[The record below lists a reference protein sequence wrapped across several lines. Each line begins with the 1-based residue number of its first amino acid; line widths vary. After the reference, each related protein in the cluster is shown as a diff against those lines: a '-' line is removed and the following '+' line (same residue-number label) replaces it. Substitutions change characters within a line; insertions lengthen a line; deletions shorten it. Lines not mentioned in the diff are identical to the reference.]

1 MAGGGADRRSVAE
14 KLFAIADAFEG
25 GRPLTLT
32 EIAQRTGLPLS
43 TTHRLVAEW
52 VAWGGLERDND
63 GRYQV
68 GMRLWRIGVRRPS
81 TRRLRVAALPYLD
94 ELLEATREHV
104 HLAVRDDLAAIYL
117 ERRSGRDAVPIV
129 SDVGSRLPLH
139 ATGVGLALLAHAPTE
154 VFDEVVARGLRR
166 FQPNT
171 VTTERELRSRLA
183 EIRATGLS
191 RTVEELTAGA
201 FSVAA
206 PVRDASGSVVA
217 AVSIIAHTERRDEP
231 QFPLG
236 VRMAA
241 RGISSALGWRP
252 EQSFH

>member
-1 MAGGGADRRSVAE
+1 MAGGGGEDRRSVAA

-32 EIAQRTGLPLS
+32 EIAQRSGLPLS

-52 VAWGGLERDND
+52 VEWGGLVRGDD
-63 GRYQV
+63 GRYEV

-81 TRRLRVAALPYLD
+81 TRRLRVAALPYLE

-117 ERRSGRDAVPIV
+117 ERRSGHDAVHIV

-139 ATGVGLALLAHAPTE
+139 ATGVGLALLAYAPTE
-154 VFDEVVARGLRR
+154 VFDEVIARGLKKFR
-166 FQPNT
+166 PNT
-171 VTTERELRSRLA
+171 ISTERELRSRLA
-183 EIRATGLS
+183 EIRATGIS
-191 RTVEELTAGA
+191 RTVEELTPGA

-206 PVRDASGSVVA
+206 PVRDASGNVIA
-217 AVSIIAHTERRDEP
+217 AVSIIAHTDRRDEP

-241 RGISSALGWRP
+241 RGISSSLGWRP
-252 EQSFH
+252 E